1 MASPLAAR
9 LSRFLVRCY
18 PSRWRQRYG
27 AELLEVLG
35 QHQPTA
41 RTVLNLWASAVSAHL
56 DPAWR
61 AGRHPRIRLRRWAP
75 LFAGLAVVLL
85 VAGTFF
91 GYAFWKEKYGPP
103 MPISGG
109 TFGTAF
115 SPDGRTVA
123 VLDPTLEVW
132 NVADRAHPKLADY
145 PHGDDIVGG
154 SDPAFSPDGR
164 VLATGGGAV
173 TLWNVTDPARLT
185 QIAVLPAPGGANQ
198 VNAVAFSPDG
208 RTLASGLSDGTV
220 VLWDVADPARATRM
234 ATLTGQAGN
243 LTALAF
249 SPAGHLLASASPNG
263 TVFLWNVADPAGA
276 TRIATLTRQAGGV
289 SAVSFS
295 PDGQLLATGS
305 DGGTLIL
312 RNIAHPAAPVITATL
327 HFTIAPPRFPGLA
340 TGPDV
345 ALAFSA
351 SGHTLTTIAD
361 NTTVILWNVTNPS
374 EVSRITTISG
384 NSIGAGEVA
393 FSAGGRV
400 VAGAPAAGDTL
411 ALWTLFSS

>member
-18 PSRWRQRYG
+18 PSRWRQRYA
-27 AELLEVLG
+27 AEVLEVLG

-41 RTVLNLWASAVSAHL
+41 RTVLNLWANAVSAHL

-61 AGRHPRIRLRRWAP
+61 TGRHPRIWLRRWAP
-75 LFAGLAVVLL
+75 LFALPTGAVLL
-85 VAGTFF
+85 MAATFW
-91 GYAFWKEKYGPP
+91 GYAFWKEAYGPP

-109 TFGTAF
+109 TWGTAF

-145 PHGDDIVGG
+145 PHGDDVVGG
-154 SDPAFSPDGR
+154 SDPAFSPDSR

-185 QIAVLPAPGGANQ
+185 QIALLTAPGGTTQ

-220 VLWDVADPARATRM
+220 VLWEVADPARATRI

-249 SPAGHLLASASPNG
+249 SPDGQLLASASPNG
-263 TVFLWNVADPAGA
+263 TVFLWNIADPAA
-276 TRIATLTRQAGGV
+276 PTRIATLARQKGGV

-295 PDGQLLATGS
+295 PDGRLLASGS
-305 DGGTLIL
+305 DGGTVIL
-312 RNIAHPAAPVITATL
+312 RDVADPAAPVITATL
-327 HFTIAPPRFPGLA
+327 HFTIAAPRFPGIA

-351 SGHTLTTIAD
+351 NGHTLTTIAD
-361 NTTVILWNVTNPS
+361 NTTVTWWNVTDPS
-374 EVSRITTISG
+374 KVSRISTISDD
-384 NSIGAGEVA
+384 SIGAGEVA
-393 FSAGGRV
+393 FSAGGRI

-411 ALWTLFSS
+411 ALWTLP

>member
-18 PSRWRQRYG
+18 PSRWRQRYA

-41 RTVLNLWASAVSAHL
+41 RTVLNLWANAVSAHL

-61 AGRHPRIRLRRWAP
+61 TGHHPRIWLRRWAP
-75 LFAGLAVVLL
+75 LFAVVTVPVLL
-85 VAGTFF
+85 MTATWWGF
-91 GYAFWKEKYGPP
+91 AFWKEAYGPP

-109 TFGTAF
+109 SWGTAF

-123 VLDPTLEVW
+123 VLGGSFEVW

-145 PHGDDIVGG
+145 AHGDDSVGG
-154 SDPAFSPDGR
+154 SDPAFSPDSR
-164 VLATGGGAV
+164 VLATGGGGV
-173 TLWNVTDPARLT
+173 TLWNVADPARLT
-185 QIAVLPAPGGANQ
+185 QIAFLPAPGGMTQ

-220 VLWDVADPARATRM
+220 VLWDVADPARATRI
-234 ATLTGQAGN
+234 ATLTGQTGN

-249 SPAGHLLASASPNG
+249 SPDGQLLASASPNG
-263 TVFLWNVADPAGA
+263 TVFLWNIADPGA
-276 TRIATLTRQAGGV
+276 STRIATLARQKGGV

-295 PDGQLLATGS
+295 PDGRLLASGS
-305 DGGTLIL
+305 DGGTVIL
-312 RNIAHPAAPVITATL
+312 RNIADPAAPVITATL
-327 HFTIAPPRFPGLA
+327 HFTIAPPRFPGIA
-340 TGPDV
+340 TGPDI

-351 SGHTLTTIAD
+351 SGRTLTTIAD
-361 NTTVILWNVTNPS
+361 NTTVTLWNVTNPS
-374 EVSRITTISG
+374 EVSRIRTITG
-384 NSIGAGEVA
+384 YRIGAGEVA
-393 FSAGGRV
+393 FSAGGRI
-400 VAGAPAAGDTL
+400 VAGAPPFGDTL
-411 ALWTLFSS
+411 ALWTLP